1 MIQKVKEFF
10 KTPEVEYGHPPVI
23 SGSMTVKKTGFQ
35 WYESLI
41 DYEKV
46 KELIEG
52 YIGRVAVLDDTAKH
66 TNKHLQGVVETVYE
80 FTGEKG
86 VSGFHG
92 HHVGGII
99 ASQKHGLFKNIKVGM
114 FKVLSADTGKGASH
128 WIKYGIEAAQI
139 EGYEVIN
146 ASLGSAIN
154 DKSIENAIKVFIADP
169 KRFFVAAAGNSNKPS
184 DYPAAH
190 SKSLQGVISVGA
202 LEEFRDEFRIATF
215 SSYGAV
221 TLVAPGVDILSTFPK
236 DAEEYLSGTSMATPF
251 VAGLIAASK
260 AIYPAFTHLDFHNTL
275 EKCVHKLP
283 EQEVVKQGKGVVK
296 FVDFLKEVHNLK
308 NNITQSTAKVTPPVK
323 KKWYEAYL

>member
-1 MIQKVKEFF
+1 MIQKIKDLL
-10 KTPEVEYGHPPVI
+10 KKPEVEYGHPPVI
-23 SGSMTVKKTGFQ
+23 SGSKTVQKTGFQ

-41 DYEKV
+41 DYKKV
-46 KELIEG
+46 EELING

-114 FKVLSADTGKGASH
+114 FKVLSADTGKGASS
-128 WIKYGIEAAQI
+128 WIRSGIEAAQI

-146 ASLGSAIN
+146 ASLGSSIN
-154 DKSIENAIKVFIADP
+154 DRAIESAIRVFVSDT
-169 KRFFVAAAGNSNKPS
+169 KRFFIAASGNSNKPA

-190 SKSLQGVISVGA
+190 SRTLSGVISVGA
-202 LEEFRDEFRIATF
+202 LEEHRDEFRIATF

-221 TLVAPGVDILSTFPK
+221 TLVAPGVDILSTFPA
-236 DAEEYLSGTSMATPF
+236 DDEEYLSGTSMATPF
-251 VAGLIAASK
+251 VAGLVAASK
-260 AIYPAFTHLDFHNTL
+260 AIYPAFTHSDFHNTL

-283 EQEVVKQGKGVVK
+283 EQESAKQGKGVVK

-308 NNITQSTAKVTPPVK
+308 NNITVSKAVEPPK
-323 KKWYEAYL
+323 KKWYELYLRN